1 MAAMYAVYH
10 GPTNLQR
17 IAQKVHGFT
26 QIIKST
32 VEGFGYKAVHSEF
45 FDTLTFDVTGAA
57 TDAEAV
63 HSAAVVSGI
72 NLRRIDDKHV
82 GLTLDES
89 VGAEDVGASSC
100 SSPSDSATPLHIAE
114 GRAPVSERIEGSI
127 SPVEWTGRIE
137 EMVVESERTKRPNAQ
152 YGFVRLTTTT
162 VSRSKTTARRSRTSL
177 WASVQMLP

>member
-10 GPTNLQR
+10 GPVNLQR
-17 IAQKVHGFT
+17 IAQKVHGLT

-72 NLRRIDDKHV
+72 NLRRIDDKLV
-82 GLTLDES
+82 GVTLDES
-89 VGAEDVGASSC
+89 VGLDDVVTIANVFAAAA
-100 SSPSDSATPLHIAE
+100 SATP
-114 GRAPVSERIEGSI
+114 VSALQL
-127 SPVEWTGRIE
+127 SPVEAIAIPDDLR
-137 EMVVESERTKRPNAQ
+137 
-152 YGFVRLTTTT
+152 
-162 VSRSKTTARRSRTSL
+162 RTSKF
-177 WASVQMLP
+177 LPHPVFNTHHSET